1 MDKILFAII
10 GFPLSFL
17 MIIYRQKIKDFTGNI
32 DFAEKYLG
40 SGGTY
45 TLILIIGVLLF
56 IVTLMYVTGSLQSF
70 MRTVFGPIF
79 FAPPAGP

>member
-1 MDKILFAII
+1 MNKVIFALI

-17 MIIYRQKIKDFTGNI
+17 FIIYRAKIKDFTGNI
-32 DFAEKYLG
+32 PFAEKYLG

-45 TLILIIGVLLF
+45 TFILLLGVIIFIITLLY
-56 IVTLMYVTGSLQSF
+56 ITDTLQTF

-79 FAPPAGP
+79 FAPPE